1 MQNTKLRYGMDMGDQ
16 LLALEEAMSSVKSA
30 MEELNG
36 IGELSDIFDALNNDL
51 REMEYRKD
59 HIEHEISIQVQAEQ
73 MDMGRD
79 YYRSVI

>member
-16 LLALEEAMSSVKSA
+16 LLALEEAMSSIESA

-59 HIEHEISIQVQAEQ
+59 HIEHEISIQCQAEQ
-73 MDMGRD
+73 MDMARE
-79 YYRSVI
+79 YYRGLM

>member
-1 MQNTKLRYGMDMGDQ
+1 MNLEDQ
-16 LLALEEAMSSVKSA
+16 LLALEEAMSSIESA

-73 MDMGRD
+73 MDMARD

>member
-1 MQNTKLRYGMDMGDQ
+1 MNLEDQ
-16 LLALEEAMSSVKSA
+16 LLALEEAMSSVQSA

-73 MDMGRD
+73 MDMARD

>member
-1 MQNTKLRYGMDMGDQ
+1 MMNTKLKYGMDMGDQ
-16 LLALEEAMSSVKSA
+16 LLALEEAMSSIESA

-73 MDMGRD
+73 MDMARD

>member
-16 LLALEEAMSSVKSA
+16 LLALEEAMSSIESA

-73 MDMGRD
+73 MDMARD